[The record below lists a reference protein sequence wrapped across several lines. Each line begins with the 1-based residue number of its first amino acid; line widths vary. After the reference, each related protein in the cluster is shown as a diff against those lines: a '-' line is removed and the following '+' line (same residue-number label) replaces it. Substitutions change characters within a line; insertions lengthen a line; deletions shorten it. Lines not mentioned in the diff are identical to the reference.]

1 MRDSTASPQ
10 FEPGSF
16 RDPDTR
22 IFRHDG
28 AIFRC
33 LTARALDDWTRL
45 ASTSFFDRFTREGAL
60 VKTEQV
66 TDPKTLPD
74 LDQRWA
80 AVLKHETVPFISYPY
95 EWSFG
100 MLKDAAL
107 LQLDLTLAALDEDMT
122 LKDATPFNVQWVG
135 SRPIFIDVGSF
146 TVYEA
151 GEPWAGYR
159 QFCNQFLYPLF
170 LQAYKNVPYHP
181 WLRGSLE
188 GIEAAHLSSL
198 LSLRDYTR
206 PGVMAHV
213 VLQAKAQSRY
223 EDADRDV
230 KKDLHAAGFGVGLIK
245 NNIQRLRRVVERLE
259 WQPFRST
266 WSEYTKEHSY
276 GDSDL
281 QRKTAFVGRV
291 LAGRRWGRVWDIGC
305 NTGTYSCL
313 AAEHADYVLALDADH
328 LALDRLYAQL
338 KQTSGGAGG
347 NVLPLLADVADPTPG
362 LGWRGME
369 RRILPDRGRPDLML
383 CLALIHHLVI
393 GRNIP
398 VRDLVAWLAG
408 LGSDLVIE
416 FVGHGD
422 PMVKRLLRNRSGQAI
437 EYSAEALE
445 AALADHF
452 GVVTHEVLESGTRTM
467 YHAQARPNGR

>member
-1 MRDSTASPQ
+1 MRDSTTSPQ

-16 RDPDTR
+16 RDPDTK

-28 AIFRC
+28 EIFRC

-45 ASTSFFDRFTREGAL
+45 SSTDFFDRFTREGTL
-60 VKTEQV
+60 VPTEQV
-66 TDPKTLPD
+66 VDRATLPD
-74 LDQRWA
+74 LDDKWV
-80 AVLKHETVPFISYPY
+80 AVLRHETIPFVSYPY
-95 EWSFG
+95 EWPFG

-107 LQLDLTLAALDEDMT
+107 LQLDLTLAALDEGMT

-135 SRPIFIDVGSF
+135 ARPVFIDLGSF
-146 TVYEA
+146 TSYEA

-170 LQAYKNVPYHP
+170 LQAYKNVAFHP

-188 GIEAAHLSSL
+188 GIEAAELSSL
-198 LSLRDYTR
+198 LSVRDYAR
-206 PGVMAHV
+206 PGVFAHV
-213 VLQAKAQSRY
+213 VLQAKAQARF
-223 EDADRDV
+223 EDVDRNV
-230 KKDLHAAGFGVGLIK
+230 KKDLQAAGFDAGLIK

-259 WQPFRST
+259 WQPSRST

-276 GDSDL
+276 DDADL
-281 QRKTAFVGRV
+281 QRKSTFVGQV
-291 LAGRRWGRVWDIGC
+291 LGSRRWGRVWDIGC
-305 NTGTYSCL
+305 NTGTYSRL
-313 AAEHADYVLALDADH
+313 ASEHADYVLALDADH
-328 LALDRLYAQL
+328 LALDRFYMQL
-338 KQTSGGAGG
+338 KLEGDLK
-347 NVLPLLADVADPTPG
+347 VLPLLADVADPTPG
-362 LGWRGME
+362 LGWRGLE
-369 RRILPDRGRPDLML
+369 RRMLADRGRPDLML

-398 VRDLVAWLAG
+398 VHDLVAWLAG
-408 LGSDLVIE
+408 LGGDLVIE

-422 PMVKRLLRNRSGQAI
+422 PMVERLLRNRSGQAI

-452 GVVTHEVLESGTRTM
+452 GAVTHEVLESGTRTL
-467 YHAQARPNGR
+467 YHAQARPDGP